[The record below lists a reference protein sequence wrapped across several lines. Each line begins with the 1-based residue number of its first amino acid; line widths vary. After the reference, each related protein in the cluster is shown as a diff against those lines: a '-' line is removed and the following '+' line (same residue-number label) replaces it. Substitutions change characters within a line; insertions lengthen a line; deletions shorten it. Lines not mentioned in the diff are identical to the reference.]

1 MGQNFFSTLLYFR
14 LESFFALFHKKQT
27 GLDSMTTSLIW
38 FWAGKRQQ
46 QRSGRPFCEKD
57 HNTVKKAA
65 AVVFSSTFLYDRFFV
80 VVTLA
85 IESTQL
91 LLKNNKVHFSFYYQT
106 FLRSASLCCSIPK
119 KKEKKSKLRPAIQH
133 SFISNIVPHF

>member
-1 MGQNFFSTLLYFR
+1 MEKQVVTIRMGQENSSVLYFR
-14 LESFFALFHKKQT
+14 LESFFLLYSAKKRT
-27 GLDSMTTSLIW
+27 ELDSMTTSLIW

-46 QRSGRPFCEKD
+46 QRSGRGRPFCEKD

-106 FLRSASLCCSIPK
+106 FLRSASLCCTIPK
-119 KKEKKSKLRPAIQH
+119 KTKKNL
-133 SFISNIVPHF
+133 N

>member
-1 MGQNFFSTLLYFR
+1 MEKQVVTIRMGQENSSVLYFR
-14 LESFFALFHKKQT
+14 LESFFLLYSAKKRT
-27 GLDSMTTSLIW
+27 ELDSMTTSLIW

-46 QRSGRPFCEKD
+46 QRRSGRPFCEKD

-106 FLRSASLCCSIPK
+106 FLRSASLCCTIQRK
-119 KKEKKSKLRPAIQH
+119 KNL
-133 SFISNIVPHF
+133 N